1 MRTFVIS
8 ALLLAACS
16 GGPQPPPQAP
26 GSRGPHA
33 SEHLAAARDH
43 EEAARQAS
51 MWPDTR
57 TADGTGRA
65 DQLLIGTTWNRGQD
79 TARDQQHA
87 AAAHRSEAQA
97 IHAEFEAACVD
108 RTAEEIAVS
117 PIVRYGIGGNPTSD
131 GVVVYL
137 SQGAGSVDKLL
148 ADVRCHRAWMRLA
161 PANMEMCPLD
171 LDGLE
176 IAATRDESGLTLT
189 LSVHD
194 RSLIPEL
201 QRRAAHD
208 LELGRARRR

>member
-8 ALLLAACS
+8 ALLLAACG

-43 EEAARQAS
+43 EEAAHQAS
-51 MWPDTR
+51 TWPDTR
-57 TADGTGRA
+57 TADGTGRV
-65 DQLLIGTTWNRGQD
+65 DQLLIGTTWDRGRD
-79 TARDQQHA
+79 TAQDQQHA

-108 RTAEEIAVS
+108 RSAEEIAVS
-117 PIVRYGIGGNPTSD
+117 PIVRHGIGGNPTAD
-131 GVVVYL
+131 GVVLYL
-137 SQGAGSVDKLL
+137 SLEAGPVDKLL

-176 IAATRDESGLTLT
+176 LAATRDESGLTLT
-189 LSVHD
+189 LTVRD

-208 LELGRARRR
+208 LELGRARR